1 MTYKLIDDDLN
12 PVATCNSV
20 RDAVSLAKDIAAGRM
35 LKRNRQTCIRV
46 ERLKGR
52 ESDYVRFIV
61 AYDNGEAISYNIDKI
76 RRSLLGMHGRKDYSE
91 FYR

>member
-1 MTYKLIDDDLN
+1 MYKLIDDDLN

-20 RDAVSLAKDIAAGRM
+20 RDAVSLAKEIAEGRM
-35 LKRNRQTCIRV
+35 IKRNRQTCIRV
-46 ERLKGR
+46 ERLKGS

-61 AYDNGEAISYNIDKI
+61 AYDNGEVISYNIDKI

>member
-12 PVATCNSV
+12 HVATCSSV

-35 LKRNRQTCIRV
+35 IKRNRQTCIRV

-52 ESDYVRFIV
+52 DPEYVRFIV
-61 AYDNGEAISYNIDKI
+61 AYDNGDVVAYNIEKI
-76 RRSLLGMHGRKDYSE
+76 RRSL
-91 FYR
+91 

>member
-1 MTYKLIDDDLN
+1 MTYNLIDDDLN

-35 LKRNRQTCIRV
+35 IKRNRQTCIRV

-61 AYDNGEAISYNIDKI
+61 AYDNGEVISYNIEKI
-76 RRSLLGMHGRKDYSE
+76 RRSL
-91 FYR
+91 

>member
-1 MTYKLIDDDLN
+1 MTYNLIDDDLN

-35 LKRNRQTCIRV
+35 IKRNRQTCIRV

-52 ESDYVRFIV
+52 DPEYVRFIV
-61 AYDNGEAISYNIDKI
+61 AYDNGEVVSYNIEKI
-76 RRSLLGMHGRKDYSE
+76 RRGL
-91 FYR
+91 

>member
-1 MTYKLIDDDLN
+1 MTYKLIDDYLN
-12 PVATCNSV
+12 HVATCSNV

-35 LKRNRQTCIRV
+35 IKRNRQTCIRV

-61 AYDNGEAISYNIDKI
+61 AYDNGEVVAYNIEKI
-76 RRSLLGMHGRKDYSE
+76 RRSL
-91 FYR
+91 

>member
-1 MTYKLIDDDLN
+1 MTYNLIDDDLN

-35 LKRNRQTCIRV
+35 IKRNRQTCIRV

-52 ESDYVRFIV
+52 DPEYVRFIV
-61 AYDNGEAISYNIDKI
+61 AYDNGDVVAYNIENI
-76 RRSLLGMHGRKDYSE
+76 RRSL
-91 FYR
+91 

>member
-12 PVATCNSV
+12 HVATCSSV
-20 RDAVSLAKDIAAGRM
+20 RDAVTLAKDIASGR
-35 LKRNRQTCIRV
+35 RASSNRQTCIRV

-61 AYDNGEAISYNIDKI
+61 AYDNGEVVSYDIDKI
-76 RRSLLGMHGRKDYSE
+76 RRSL
-91 FYR
+91 

>member
-1 MTYKLIDDDLN
+1 MNNKKMTYNLIDDDFR
-12 PVATCNSV
+12 PVATCSSV

-35 LKRNRQTCIRV
+35 IKSNRQTCIRV

-61 AYDNGEAISYNIDKI
+61 AYGNGEVVAYNIEKI
-76 RRSLLGMHGRKDYSE
+76 RRSL
-91 FYR
+91 

>member
-12 PVATCNSV
+12 PVSTCNSV

-35 LKRNRQTCIRV
+35 IKRNRQTCIRV

-52 ESDYVRFIV
+52 DPESVRVIV
-61 AYDNGEAISYNIDKI
+61 AYDNGEVVAYNIEKI
-76 RRSLLGMHGRKDYSE
+76 RRSL
-91 FYR
+91 

>member
-20 RDAVSLAKDIAAGRM
+20 RDAVSLAKEIAEGRM
-35 LKRNRQTCIRV
+35 IKRNRQTCIRV
-46 ERLKGR
+46 ERIKAR

-61 AYDNGEAISYNIDKI
+61 AYDKGEVVSYDIEKI
-76 RRSLLGMHGRKDYSE
+76 RRSL
-91 FYR
+91 

>member
-35 LKRNRQTCIRV
+35 IKRNRKTCIRV

-52 ESDYVRFIV
+52 DPEYVRFIV
-61 AYDNGEAISYNIDKI
+61 AYDNGEVVAYNIEKI
-76 RRSLLGMHGRKDYSE
+76 RRSL
-91 FYR
+91 

>member
-1 MTYKLIDDDLN
+1 MKMTYTLIDDDFN

-20 RDAVSLAKDIAAGRM
+20 RDAVSLAKDIAAGR
-35 LKRNRQTCIRV
+35 RARSNRQVCIRV

-61 AYDNGEAISYNIDKI
+61 AYDNGEVVSYDIEKI
-76 RRSLLGMHGRKDYSE
+76 RRSL
-91 FYR
+91 